1 MPARE
6 GYGQTKVR
14 NSPAPS
20 KEWAAVMDR
29 AMANRKKKKKKKI
42 NDLNVFLGGVICGNH
57 G

>member
-6 GYGQTKVR
+6 GYGENKVR

-20 KEWAAVMDR
+20 KKWMAILDR

-42 NDLNVFLGGVICGNH
+42 KK
-57 G
+57 

>member
-14 NSPAPS
+14 NSQAPR
-20 KEWAAVMDR
+20 KEWMAILDR

-42 NDLNVFLGGVICGNH
+42 KK
-57 G
+57 

>member
-20 KEWAAVMDR
+20 KGWMAVMDR
-29 AMANRKKKKKKKI
+29 AMASRARKKKKKKK
-42 NDLNVFLGGVICGNH
+42 
-57 G
+57 